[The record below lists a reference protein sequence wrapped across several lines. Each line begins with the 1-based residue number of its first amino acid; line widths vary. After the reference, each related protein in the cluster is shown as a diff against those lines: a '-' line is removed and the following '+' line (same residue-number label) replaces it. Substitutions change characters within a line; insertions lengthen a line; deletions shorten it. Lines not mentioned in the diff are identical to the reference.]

1 VWPPRDLY
9 TDARSYINQED
20 LTPDD
25 HLLQSEKGGGL
36 SASSARRV
44 VRVVAERVLANT
56 GRDKF
61 ASVSSHDLR
70 RYYATRLLVAQGAN
84 PRGVMRL
91 GGRSHFSAIEP
102 YLHDPTDSSA
112 VNELGG
118 VNFP

>member
-84 PRGVMRL
+84 PRGLCGSV
-91 GGRSHFSAIEP
+91 GGRTSRQ
-102 YLHDPTDSSA
+102 SSRIFMTRQIAPPSTSWA
-112 VNELGG
+112 V
-118 VNFP
+118 